1 MSRCSITD
9 DKNSDHKLLGK
20 RRINR
25 IILRLDISPA
35 EDNNIINGQWLGKR
49 NCQPVP
55 IARHLFSCPLLAQLL
70 SQYLRNWAMFLVVVV
85 FLFRTGSKNSE
96 DDPAD
101 DPEETLWCD
110 WSWYQSWQR
119 RGISG
124 ARKTSDY
131 FIDCTKHQERVPGDG
146 QKLPSRISKQPEG
159 RICGRGLNTGC
170 PHNLWGL
177 AVSKI

>member
-35 EDNNIINGQWLGKR
+35 EDNDIINGQWLGNR

-55 IARHLFSCPLLAQLL
+55 LARHLFSSPLLAQLL

-85 FLFRTGSKNSE
+85 LLFRTGSKNSE
-96 DDPAD
+96 DDP
-101 DPEETLWCD
+101 EETLWWD
-110 WSWYQSWQR
+110 WSWYQSRQR

-124 ARKTSDY
+124 ARKTSDHLV
-131 FIDCTKHQERVPGDG
+131 DCTKHQERVLGDG
-146 QKLPSRISKQPEG
+146 QKLPPRISKQPKG
-159 RICGRGLNTGC
+159 MICGRDSTQGTHTIC
-170 PHNLWGL
+170 ED
-177 AVSKI
+177 

>member
-35 EDNNIINGQWLGKR
+35 EDNDIINRQWLGNR

-55 IARHLFSCPLLAQLL
+55 LARHLFSSPLLAQLL

-85 FLFRTGSKNSE
+85 LLFRTGSKNSE
-96 DDPAD
+96 DDP
-101 DPEETLWCD
+101 EETLWWD
-110 WSWYQSWQR
+110 WSWYQSRQR

-124 ARKTSDY
+124 ARKTSDHLV
-131 FIDCTKHQERVPGDG
+131 DCTKHQERVLGDG
-146 QKLPSRISKQPEG
+146 QKLPPRISKQPKG
-159 RICGRGLNTGC
+159 MICGRDSTQGTHTIC
-170 PHNLWGL
+170 ED
-177 AVSKI
+177 

>member
-25 IILRLDISPA
+25 IILRLDISSA
-35 EDNNIINGQWLGKR
+35 EDNDIINGQWLGNR

-55 IARHLFSCPLLAQLL
+55 IARHLFSSPLLAQLL

-85 FLFRTGSKNSE
+85 LLFRTGSKNSE
-96 DDPAD
+96 DDP
-101 DPEETLWCD
+101 EETLWWD
-110 WSWYQSWQR
+110 WSWYQSRQR

-124 ARKTSDY
+124 ARKTSDHLV
-131 FIDCTKHQERVPGDG
+131 DCTKHQERVLGDG
-146 QKLPSRISKQPEG
+146 QKLPPRISKQPKG
-159 RICGRGLNTGC
+159 MICGRDSTQGTHTIC
-170 PHNLWGL
+170 ED
-177 AVSKI
+177 

>member
-35 EDNNIINGQWLGKR
+35 EDNDIINGQWLGNR

-55 IARHLFSCPLLAQLL
+55 LARHLFSSPLLAQLL

-85 FLFRTGSKNSE
+85 LLFRTGSKNSE
-96 DDPAD
+96 
-101 DPEETLWCD
+101 ETLWWD
-110 WSWYQSWQR
+110 WSWYQSRQR

-124 ARKTSDY
+124 ARKTSDHLV
-131 FIDCTKHQERVPGDG
+131 DCTKHQERVLGDG
-146 QKLPSRISKQPEG
+146 QKLPPRISKQPKG
-159 RICGRGLNTGC
+159 MICGRDSTQGTHTIC
-170 PHNLWGL
+170 ED
-177 AVSKI
+177 

>member
-35 EDNNIINGQWLGKR
+35 EDNDKINGQWLGNR

-55 IARHLFSCPLLAQLL
+55 LARHLFSSPLLAQLL

-85 FLFRTGSKNSE
+85 LLFRTGSKNSE
-96 DDPAD
+96 DDP
-101 DPEETLWCD
+101 EETLWWD
-110 WSWYQSWQR
+110 WSWYQSRQR

-131 FIDCTKHQERVPGDG
+131 LIDCPKHQERVLGDG
-146 QKLPSRISKQPEG
+146 QKLPPRISKQPKG
-159 RICGRGLNTGC
+159 MICGRDSTQGTHTIC
-170 PHNLWGL
+170 ED
-177 AVSKI
+177 

>member
-1 MSRCSITD
+1 MSRCSITN

-35 EDNNIINGQWLGKR
+35 EDNDIINGQWLGNR

-55 IARHLFSCPLLAQLL
+55 IARHLFSSPLLAQLL

-85 FLFRTGSKNSE
+85 LLFRTGSKNSE
-96 DDPAD
+96 DDP
-101 DPEETLWCD
+101 EETLWWD
-110 WSWYQSWQR
+110 WSWYQSRQR

-124 ARKTSDY
+124 ARKTSDHLV
-131 FIDCTKHQERVPGDG
+131 DCTKHQERVLGDG
-146 QKLPSRISKQPEG
+146 QKLPPRISKQPKG
-159 RICGRGLNTGC
+159 MICGRDSTQGTHTIC
-170 PHNLWGL
+170 ED
-177 AVSKI
+177 

>member
-35 EDNNIINGQWLGKR
+35 EDNDIINGQWLGNR

-55 IARHLFSCPLLAQLL
+55 LARHLFSSPLLAQLL

-85 FLFRTGSKNSE
+85 LLFRTGSENSE
-96 DDPAD
+96 D
-101 DPEETLWCD
+101 DPEETLWWD
-110 WSWYQSWQR
+110 WSWYQSRQR

-124 ARKTSDY
+124 ARKTSDHLV
-131 FIDCTKHQERVPGDG
+131 DCTKHQERVLGDG
-146 QKLPSRISKQPEG
+146 QKLPPRISKQPKG
-159 RICGRGLNTGC
+159 MICGRDSTQGTHTIC
-170 PHNLWGL
+170 ED
-177 AVSKI
+177 

>member
-35 EDNNIINGQWLGKR
+35 EDNDIINGQWLGNR

-55 IARHLFSCPLLAQLL
+55 IARHLFSSPLLAQLL

-85 FLFRTGSKNSE
+85 LLFRTGSKNSE
-96 DDPAD
+96 DDP
-101 DPEETLWCD
+101 EETLWWD
-110 WSWYQSWQR
+110 WSWYQSRQR

-124 ARKTSDY
+124 ARKTSDHLV
-131 FIDCTKHQERVPGDG
+131 DCTKHQERVLGDG
-146 QKLPSRISKQPEG
+146 QKLPPRISKQPKG
-159 RICGRGLNTGC
+159 MICGRDSTQGT
-170 PHNLWGL
+170 H
-177 AVSKI
+177 KICED

>member
-35 EDNNIINGQWLGKR
+35 EDNDIINGQWLGNR

-55 IARHLFSCPLLAQLL
+55 IARHLFSSPLLAQLL

-85 FLFRTGSKNSE
+85 LLFRTGSKNSE
-96 DDPAD
+96 DDP
-101 DPEETLWCD
+101 EETLWWD
-110 WSWYQSWQR
+110 WSWYQSRQR

-124 ARKTSDY
+124 ARKTSDHLV
-131 FIDCTKHQERVPGDG
+131 DCTKHQERVLGDG
-146 QKLPSRISKQPEG
+146 QKLPPRISKQPKG
-159 RICGRGLNTGC
+159 MICGRDSTQGTHTIC
-170 PHNLWGL
+170 ED
-177 AVSKI
+177 

>member
-55 IARHLFSCPLLAQLL
+55 IARHLFSSPLLAQLL

-85 FLFRTGSKNSE
+85 LLFRTGSKNSE
-96 DDPAD
+96 DDP
-101 DPEETLWCD
+101 EETLWWD
-110 WSWYQSWQR
+110 WSWYQSRQR

-124 ARKTSDY
+124 ARKTSDHLV
-131 FIDCTKHQERVPGDG
+131 DCTKHQERVLGDG
-146 QKLPSRISKQPEG
+146 QKLPPRISKQPKG
-159 RICGRGLNTGC
+159 MICGRDSTQGTHTIC
-170 PHNLWGL
+170 ED
-177 AVSKI
+177 

>member
-1 MSRCSITD
+1 MSRWSITD
-9 DKNSDHKLLGK
+9 DKNSDHRLLGK

-55 IARHLFSCPLLAQLL
+55 NARHLFSCPLLAQLL

-85 FLFRTGSKNSE
+85 LLFRTGSKNSE
-96 DDPAD
+96 DDP
-101 DPEETLWCD
+101 EETLWWD
-110 WSWYQSWQR
+110 WSWYQSRQR

-124 ARKTSDY
+124 ARKTSDHLV
-131 FIDCTKHQERVPGDG
+131 DCTKHQERVLGDG
-146 QKLPSRISKQPEG
+146 QKLPPRISKQPKG
-159 RICGRGLNTGC
+159 MICGRDSTQGTHTIC
-170 PHNLWGL
+170 ED
-177 AVSKI
+177 

>member
-35 EDNNIINGQWLGKR
+35 EDNDIINGQWLGNR

-55 IARHLFSCPLLAQLL
+55 IARHLFSSPLLAQLL

-85 FLFRTGSKNSE
+85 LHFRTGSKNSE
-96 DDPAD
+96 DDP
-101 DPEETLWCD
+101 EETLWWD
-110 WSWYQSWQR
+110 WSWYQSRQR

-124 ARKTSDY
+124 ARKTSDHLV
-131 FIDCTKHQERVPGDG
+131 DCTKHQERVLGDG
-146 QKLPSRISKQPEG
+146 QKLPPRISKQPKG
-159 RICGRGLNTGC
+159 MICGRDSTQGTHTIC
-170 PHNLWGL
+170 ED
-177 AVSKI
+177 